1 MRELADILRDEL
13 AAVGEL
19 LAVGR
24 REQEALMTDDL
35 AGIQAATVRKGEL
48 ARLMAILEE
57 ERQQMMAADP
67 TNAAGP
73 LACRENCDD
82 EVSRLRDALRQ
93 AVRELQEVNETNRLL
108 ARQSL
113 AYVQKMLSLLL
124 PEGPGPSIMDRRV

>member
-57 ERQQMMAADP
+57 ERQQVMAADP

-73 LACRENCDD
+73 LACRENGDD

-124 PEGPGPSIMDRRV
+124 PEGPGPGIMDRRV

>member
-35 AGIQAATVRKGEL
+35 DGIQAATVRKGEL

-57 ERQQMMAADP
+57 ERQQVMAADP

-73 LACRENCDD
+73 LACRENGDD
-82 EVSRLRDALRQ
+82 EASRLRDALRQ

-124 PEGPGPSIMDRRV
+124 PEGPGPGIMDRRV

>member
-1 MRELADILRDEL
+1 MRELAAVLQAEL
-13 AAVGEL
+13 DVVREL
-19 LAVGR
+19 LVVCR
-24 REQEALMTDDL
+24 QEQDALVADNIEAIRAA
-35 AGIQAATVRKGEL
+35 AGRKGEL
-48 ARLMAILEE
+48 ARRLAVLEE
-57 ERQQMMAADP
+57 ERQRVMAAGP

-73 LACRENCDD
+73 LACRENGDD

-124 PEGPGPSIMDRRV
+124 PEGPGPGIMDRRV